1 MSGKFRSLSNT
12 EVFRSFYNMDKLFEI
27 IRGRQAPGVLIFD
40 QNQRLLYSN
49 PEALELIPGILP
61 AESAGGDSSAVPAE
75 MVGLCRQVGGVS
87 GDDSP
92 GRECRLEKTC
102 ALMSNGRQQMVSM
115 RAFLLNRHGDAGGA
129 YHVMVLVEKV
139 VENHRRDFAKIQ
151 QEYNLSRRELD
162 VLRELCAGLTN
173 RAIAEKLFISEHTVK
188 DHLKHI
194 MKKLNV
200 SSRNG
205 ILAALSP

>member
-1 MSGKFRSLSNT
+1 MSGKCRSLSNT
-12 EVFRSFYNMDKLFEI
+12 EVFRGFYNMDKLFEI
-27 IRGRQAPGVLIFD
+27 IRGRQAPGILIFD
-40 QNQRLLYSN
+40 HDQRLLYSN

-61 AESAGGDSSAVPAE
+61 YESAGGGSSAVPAE
-75 MVGLCRQVGGVS
+75 VVELCRQVGGIS
-87 GDDSP
+87 ADDSP

-102 ALMSNGRQQMVSM
+102 ALMANGRQQVVSM
-115 RAFLLNRHGDAGGA
+115 RAFLLNRHGDAGRA
-129 YHVMVLVEKV
+129 DYVMVLVEKV
-139 VENHRRDFAKIQ
+139 VENHRRDFARIQ
-151 QEYNLSRRELD
+151 QDYNLSRRELD